1 MSLKNVYVKLSI
13 NWFEELVLIV
23 SKKMYLSKIY
33 YDLSRIKK
41 IKTVSVVCDIIF
53 TIMKAN
59 LTTLS
64 KSIFFIFLL
73 GMVTIN
79 EQLNTF

>member
-1 MSLKNVYVKLSI
+1 VSLKNVYVKLSI

-64 KSIFFIFLL
+64 KSIFFICLL
-73 GMVTIN
+73 GMMTIN